1 MICWHG
7 LNISMG
13 WFIIGVFVGI
23 IGTIICAAAVAG
35 GTPDDIE
42 LSEQAKESIDEFYNV
57 ITKREDE

>member
-1 MICWHG
+1 
-7 LNISMG
+7 MG

-57 ITKREDE
+57 ITKSEDE